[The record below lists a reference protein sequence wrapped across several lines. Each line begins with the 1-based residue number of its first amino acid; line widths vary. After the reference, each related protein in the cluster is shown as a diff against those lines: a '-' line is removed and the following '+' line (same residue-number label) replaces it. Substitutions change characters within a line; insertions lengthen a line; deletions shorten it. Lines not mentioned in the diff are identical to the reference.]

1 MLSELDK
8 ALAGRPRQRD
18 LVDAEVT
25 DLIGGEG
32 GGEMIAASAAAGL
45 LDDDDD
51 DNSGG
56 FDEEVCWEGR
66 YDQDENGACVGGMP

>member
-1 MLSELDK
+1 MLAELNT

-32 GGEMIAASAAAGL
+32 GGEMIGASAALGL

-51 DNSGG
+51 MDLM
-56 FDEEVCWEGR
+56 DEEVGR
-66 YDQDENGACVGGMP
+66 